1 MKRLWAALAM
11 AVVIAAII
19 ISGLFFIKKYSK
31 EVNISLKTAAAAA
44 QSGDMRS
51 AAKLCEIAEDE
62 WVKAEKVLR
71 IFVNANELSDIGL
84 TITALPEFAANDEK
98 GELLA
103 GIKTAQIQ
111 LIHLSNTE
119 ATAQ

>member
-31 EVNISLKTAAAAA
+31 EVNITLKTAAAAA

-84 TITALPEFAANDEK
+84 SPHCPNLRRTMKRASCLR
-98 GELLA
+98 EL
-103 GIKTAQIQ
+103 KQRRY
-111 LIHLSNTE
+111 S
-119 ATAQ
+119 